1 MTERVARWRPL
12 ALPVGSLLY
21 VGFAAALGRDSWSAW
36 AALILLPLFLV
47 VSWRRTEA
55 PAQGQ
60 DDVEPSARSA
70 LRAVLWGGTIWAMAR
85 TGPVGRPE
93 LDAAA
98 NLGVG
103 VAAVAALVALAR
115 IAASGHMLAPNEP
128 IAPIKGLLG
137 PPPSTRSLDAAGLV
151 TLLWGIA
158 IALPLSR
165 ALFPS
170 GASRIDPLAS
180 DYATTT
186 AGIGSLLVLVAAAWR
201 LRVLRRLE
209 LGVAD
214 RAAGALAL
222 SLTAFLVAVPAA
234 LLDVAPPDRVLPVAL
249 LLATGATTWTA
260 TTTEPTSVSKALR
273 GILAVMLLGAPVA
286 LLSGIAARQSP
297 EFAGTIVLVGCALSV
312 GVGLVA
318 RLVAR
323 PFGPEQSRWLD
334 AIELA
339 TQHALQPEPRVA
351 LQRALEALSK
361 TSSMP
366 GNRPELWQVDPP
378 EVLSVDMAGYIH
390 TENAE
395 APPSIFS
402 LANSEPE
409 RTLRAETLR
418 VLQVRRP
425 EVRPLLDWFDSRNAF
440 SVTLVNEEEGTTG
453 FILLPR
459 GNRTA
464 PMSLEEARAVR
475 NLADRISALMAVASA
490 LSRSR
495 LRELAARSELETTEG
510 KRLELERALDAEGDV
525 NRRHVSMIAAPLVG
539 VGYSPQSRMA
549 LDELGRLARRRLS
562 ENAGCLLLS
571 HPHGTDPLPWAAKLH
586 LDGPRSGSRFVVVDA
601 AQSVFHSAAAWS
613 GDASPYVLALR
624 GTLVVRDAAAL
635 PAAQQDDLALRA
647 QSGDFLLVLTRL
659 DPAEADAAHAEL
671 SPRLQR
677 AASDAHVRVPSLAE
691 RAEEL
696 RPMLLERMA
705 REGLRQ
711 RGEPLGVE
719 PRVVAL
725 LLEHSWPGNE
735 RELDALVERLVRH
748 AAGSVVTSADL
759 AALDFRPD
767 SLTVAA
773 GYRSEVSGAGE
784 VRLGASD
791 LGTPLPLPT
800 RRRPGPRR
808 RR

>member
-1 MTERVARWRPL
+1 VTQRAASWRSL
-12 ALPVGSLLY
+12 ALPVGALLY
-21 VGFAAALGRDSWSAW
+21 VGFAAALARDSWSAW
-36 AALILLPLFLV
+36 TALVLLPLFLV
-47 VSWRRTEA
+47 LSWRRTEA
-55 PAQGQ
+55 PALGQ
-60 DDVEPSARSA
+60 DEVEPSARSA
-70 LRAVLWGGTIWAMAR
+70 LRAVLWGGTMWAMAR
-85 TGPVGRPE
+85 TGPAGRPE

-115 IAASGHMLAPNEP
+115 ISASGRLHAPDEP

-170 GASRIDPLAS
+170 GSSRIDPLAS

-186 AGIGSLLVLVAAAWR
+186 AGVGSLLVLVAAAWR
-201 LRVLRRLE
+201 LRALRRLE

-249 LLATGATTWTA
+249 LLAAGAATWTA
-260 TTTEPTSVSKALR
+260 TTSEPTHVSKGLR
-273 GILAVMLLGAPVA
+273 GMLAVMLLGAPIA
-286 LLSGIAARQSP
+286 LLSGVAARQSP
-297 EFAGTIVLVGCALSV
+297 GYAGTIVLISSALSV
-312 GVGLVA
+312 AVGLVA

-334 AIELA
+334 AIETA

-361 TSSMP
+361 TSSLP

-378 EVLSVDMAGYIH
+378 EVLSVDIAGYVH

-395 APPSIFS
+395 APPSLFE
-402 LANSEPE
+402 LANAEPE

-425 EVRPLLDWFDSRNAF
+425 EVRPLLDWFESRNAF
-440 SVTLVNEEEGTTG
+440 SVTLINEEEGSTG

-475 NLADRISALMAVASA
+475 NLADRISALVAVASSM
-490 LSRSR
+490 SRSR
-495 LRELAARSELETTEG
+495 LRELTARAELEATEG
-510 KRLELERALDAEGDV
+510 KRLALEQALNAEGDV

-549 LDELGRLARRRLS
+549 LDELGRLARRRG
-562 ENAGCLLLS
+562 ADTGGCLLIT
-571 HPHGTDPLPWAAKLH
+571 HPHGTDPLPWAARSH
-586 LDGPRSGSRFVVVDA
+586 LDGPRSASRFVVVDA
-601 AQSVFHSAAAWS
+601 AQSAFHVGAAWT
-613 GDASPYVLALR
+613 GDSSPYVLALG

-635 PAAQQDDLALRA
+635 PPELQDALARRA
-647 QSGDFLLVLTRL
+647 QDADFALVLTQL
-659 DPAEADAAHAEL
+659 EADDAETTHAAL

-677 AASDAHVRVPSLAE
+677 AAGDAHVRIPSLVD

-696 RPMLLERMA
+696 RPMLLERMS

-725 LLEHSWPGNE
+725 VLEHSWPGNE
-735 RELDALVERLVRH
+735 RELDAFVERLVRH

-759 AALDFRPD
+759 AAIDFRPD
-767 SLTVAA
+767 SLAVTTS
-773 GYRSEVSGAGE
+773 YRAEVSGSSD
-784 VRLGASD
+784 VRLGGGA